1 MEPHLDWRRRRD
13 VGRGGADEALR
24 PREIVVADREFDDG
38 ETILPIF
45 RKLLE
50 SGEKWLLIDHGEEG
64 RLSS

>member
-1 MEPHLDWRRRRD
+1 

-24 PREIVVADREFDDG
+24 AREIVVADREFDDG